1 MIGSM
6 NDEILQMTELAQE
19 LLAYLLE
26 HYREPLFDRYQM
38 EEAGGPVTAVQAL
51 AHICEN
57 RKCYKK
63 GQEPDYEKAAALL
76 VDDFRS
82 GRIGRIT
89 LEMCGEMQEEE
100 QK

>member
-6 NDEILQMTELAQE
+6 NDEILQMTELADI
-19 LLAYLLE
+19 LVNYLLT
-26 HYREPLFDRYQM
+26 HYKSSLLERYQIEEDGRTFTAQEVM
-38 EEAGGPVTAVQAL
+38 EMV
-51 AHICEN
+51 CEN

-63 GQEPDYEKAAALL
+63 GQEPDYEKAAALV

-89 LEMCGEMQEEE
+89 LEEPV
-100 QK
+100 